1 MIVTI
6 QHSQYLPAL
15 ESLERMAS
23 ADLIVLLDDAPFERG
38 SEQNRTMV
46 RVDAA
51 AKWLTV
57 PVSRRA
63 PGEGHSQPGERLLD
77 KRIDWS
83 EDFGKKHFLTL
94 RHAYTEAEYF
104 RDYAGELR
112 RIYETKWERLVG
124 LNDALLGF
132 LRTAYGIRTPIAR
145 SSTLGVTVAAQG
157 TGGARSEL
165 LLGLCRAVG
174 AEALLVGPGSER
186 GHVDEDAFERAGIG
200 IEIQS
205 FTHPQYMQC
214 GRPPFTPGLS
224 SVDMLFNCGLLAR
237 ELLLEASGPIPL
249 PGPAPEARAEARAA
263 LRVVP

>member
-1 MIVTI
+1 LIVTI
-6 QHSQYLPAL
+6 QHSQYLPSL

-23 ADLIVLLDDAPFERG
+23 ADVVVLLDGAQFERG

-57 PVSRRA
+57 PVARRS
-63 PGEGHSQPGERLLD
+63 ETERLLD

-94 RHAYTEAEYF
+94 RHAYAESEYF

-112 RIYETKWERLVG
+112 RIYETRWERLVG
-124 LNDALLGF
+124 LNDALLSF
-132 LRTAYGIRTPIAR
+132 LRTAYGIRTRIVR
-145 SSTLGVTVAAQG
+145 SSTLG
-157 TGGARSEL
+157 GAPLGESARRSEL
-165 LLGLCRAVG
+165 ALHICRAVG
-174 AEALLVGPGSER
+174 AEALLVGAGSAR
-186 GHVDEDAFERAGIG
+186 GELDEDAFEQAGIG
-200 IEIQS
+200 IELQS

-224 SVDMLFNCGLLAR
+224 AVDMLFNCGLLAR

>member
-1 MIVTI
+1 LIVTI

-15 ESLERMAS
+15 EALERMAS
-23 ADLIVLLDDAPFERG
+23 ADAVVLLDDAPFERG

-57 PVSRRA
+57 PVSRRS
-63 PGEGHSQPGERLLD
+63 PGEGNSQPGERLLD
-77 KRIDWS
+77 KRVDWS

-94 RHAYTEAEYF
+94 RHAYAEAEYF

-132 LRTAYGIRTPIAR
+132 LRTAYGIRTPIIR
-145 SSTLGVTVAAQG
+145 TSTLGVGGSPSWLG
-157 TGGARSEL
+157 TARL
-165 LLGLCRAVG
+165 LDICQAVG
-174 AEALLVGPGSER
+174 ADALLVGPGAQHGR
-186 GHVDEDAFERAGIG
+186 LDEDAFERAGVG
-200 IEIQS
+200 IEVQS